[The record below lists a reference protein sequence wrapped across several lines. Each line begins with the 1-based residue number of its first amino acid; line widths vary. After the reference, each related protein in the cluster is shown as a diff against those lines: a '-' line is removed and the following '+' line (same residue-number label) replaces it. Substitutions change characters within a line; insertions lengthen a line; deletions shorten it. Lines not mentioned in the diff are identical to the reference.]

1 MQHWYNGKM
10 WLEMWVG
17 NWYSFLSQF
26 KAMKKNEIDPYIEMF
41 HSHLLEN
48 VMAWKYKFT
57 NIYVRNII
65 L

>member
-17 NWYSFLSQF
+17 SWYSFLSQF

-57 NIYVRNII
+57 
-65 L
+65 